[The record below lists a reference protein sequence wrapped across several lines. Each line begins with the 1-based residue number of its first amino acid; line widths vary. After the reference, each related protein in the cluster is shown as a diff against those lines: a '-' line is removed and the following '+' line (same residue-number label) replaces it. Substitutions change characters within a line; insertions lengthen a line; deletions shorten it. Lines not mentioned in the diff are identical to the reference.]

1 VRNDRLWALLTLA
14 LLTLFVLT
22 TGLVARDVI
31 AARPPETVPVP
42 VAVAEAVPLPD
53 AANAETVDPA
63 RLADKLDDPMSQSGI
78 GEGLSAYVI
87 DAETHQELYAR
98 DADEGL
104 VPASTTKVV
113 TSVAALHVL
122 GPDAQIHTDVVQGAS
137 PEEIVLVGGGDP
149 TLTENAD
156 PHRYPRLASLE
167 ELAEQTAAAL
177 SEAGVTAVRLGYDT
191 SAYAGEP
198 LGPGWKQGYIDEG
211 STASVYALMVDCGL
225 ARVIDECGRIDIPV
239 ESKYG
244 PRVADPPLAA
254 AEAFARKL
262 DEAGISV
269 LETPQPTQAP
279 AGAELLARVSSP
291 PISALVE
298 KTLMDSDNNVA
309 EALARQVAIAQG
321 EEPSFAGAAR
331 AVMAVMDELGVAGVQ
346 VSDGSG
352 LSVDTRITSKALAT
366 LLVLAADP
374 ERPELYPV
382 LSGLPTAHSTGSL
395 SARYAPE
402 SDAASG
408 AGLVRAKTG
417 TLNGVSSLAGTIY
430 TAQGRLLVFAFVAN
444 HPSATGAA
452 LDRLAAAVA
461 ECGC

>member
-1 VRNDRLWALLTLA
+1 MRNDRLWALLTLA

-122 GPDAQIHTDVVQGAS
+122 GPTRRSTRTSSRGFAGRDRSGRRRR
-137 PEEIVLVGGGDP
+137 
-149 TLTENAD
+149 
-156 PHRYPRLASLE
+156 PHFDRERRPAPLPRLASLE

-198 LGPGWKQGYIDEG
+198 LGPG
-211 STASVYALMVDCGL
+211 
-225 ARVIDECGRIDIPV
+225 
-239 ESKYG
+239 
-244 PRVADPPLAA
+244 
-254 AEAFARKL
+254 
-262 DEAGISV
+262 
-269 LETPQPTQAP
+269 
-279 AGAELLARVSSP
+279 
-291 PISALVE
+291 
-298 KTLMDSDNNVA
+298 
-309 EALARQVAIAQG
+309 
-321 EEPSFAGAAR
+321 
-331 AVMAVMDELGVAGVQ
+331 
-346 VSDGSG
+346 
-352 LSVDTRITSKALAT
+352 
-366 LLVLAADP
+366 
-374 ERPELYPV
+374 
-382 LSGLPTAHSTGSL
+382 
-395 SARYAPE
+395 
-402 SDAASG
+402 
-408 AGLVRAKTG
+408 
-417 TLNGVSSLAGTIY
+417 
-430 TAQGRLLVFAFVAN
+430 
-444 HPSATGAA
+444 
-452 LDRLAAAVA
+452 
-461 ECGC
+461 